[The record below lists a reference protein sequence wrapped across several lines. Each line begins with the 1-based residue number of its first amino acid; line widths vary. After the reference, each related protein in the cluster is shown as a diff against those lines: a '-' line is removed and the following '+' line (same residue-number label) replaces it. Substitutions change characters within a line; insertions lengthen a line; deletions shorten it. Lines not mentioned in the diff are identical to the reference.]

1 MKKSEI
7 CITCGLLMA
16 MLITFFTDVNTQ
28 AAAIR
33 HNTLRLHVIAQDNT
47 DINQEIKLQV
57 KDTVSGLCAELNC
70 RAQNCEEAVKITTAN
85 LQLIQAAANR
95 KLQQLGA
102 GYTAKCSME
111 KFNFGTTE
119 YDNFTM
125 PRGEYTALTVR
136 LGRAEGKNWWCVLY
150 PGLCTS
156 AGTQYSDDASNTF
169 IETDNFR
176 IKFKAVEI
184 WQDIKSIF
192 DSGETE
198 DYKSV

>member
-7 CITCGLLMA
+7 SIIVGLLLA
-16 MLITFFTDVNTQ
+16 MVITFFTDVNTQ
-28 AAAIR
+28 AASIR
-33 HNTLRLHVIAQDNT
+33 QNTLRLHVIARDNT
-47 DINQEIKLQV
+47 DINQEIKIRV
-57 KDTVSGLCAELNC
+57 KDTVSSLCAELSC
-70 RAQNCEEAVKITTAN
+70 RAQNCKEAVEITTAN
-85 LQLIQAAANR
+85 LQLIQDAANR

-102 GYTAKCSME
+102 DYTAQCSVE

-156 AGTQYSDDASNTF
+156 AGTQYSDDTSNTF
-169 IETDNFR
+169 IETDDFR

-192 DSGETE
+192 DNDETE
-198 DYKSV
+198 DYKSS